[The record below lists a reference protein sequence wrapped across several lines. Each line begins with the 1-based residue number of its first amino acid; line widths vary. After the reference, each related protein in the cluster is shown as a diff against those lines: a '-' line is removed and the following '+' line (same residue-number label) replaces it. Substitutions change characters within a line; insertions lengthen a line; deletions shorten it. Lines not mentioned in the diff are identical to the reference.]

1 MKTLIT
7 TFILVISTTLF
18 SQNWTGN
25 VDADWNNSA
34 NWSSWPLNGASIV
47 IDPINYTGNAALPI
61 IGVNS
66 VFTPNDITIQ
76 NGGQLTVQANLTTIQ
91 DLEILDVS
99 SSMTIQSGVVNVGPG
114 NSGRLIVDLSA
125 ATTISGGTLNVDQRF
140 IAGDNTTINISG
152 GNINVGQRFIVELG
166 AQCNVTG
173 GTINITETLAIVD
186 GNANQSSLFF
196 LINGDV
202 TVGNEISLENEVGN
216 YTPTFF
222 MDGGT
227 LTTGDVSWFGTAPG
241 SGSPKM
247 RLLSGNATI
256 NGDIINMVGSTVDM
270 YLIISGIANVQFNGS
285 LIETIQITDTI
296 TQVGACTFSIN
307 TPTTWN
313 NAGVFYGYFSTITI
327 NGNTTLQGTGVYDFH
342 SIAINNA
349 VTLNHVAPTSISI
362 KGDITNNGAYTHN
375 NNTVNLTG
383 TAAQQISGPSSTTF
397 YDLVVNH
404 TSTGITL
411 NQNIQVN
418 NSLTLT
424 SGKIISSTTNLITLI
439 DNATSTLGNDSSF
452 VGGPFKK
459 IGNDVFVYPI
469 GKDTLWRRLVISAP
483 TNINSEFVAEY
494 FDAPYSSLTPV
505 NAPISNVS
513 NTEYWELN
521 KFNTTD
527 NVQVTLHWED
537 ATLSGI
543 TNCSIL
549 SLAKWDGSVWDD
561 VPSTVSGA
569 CTANNAGNVQSNN
582 AVSNGS
588 IYTFAF
594 LGVGTV
600 QTLSECLGDSVTVGT
615 NTYGATGTYVDT
627 LTNINNTDSLVT
639 TILTIIQPVDT
650 TINTIGC
657 EGDTIYIAGKM
668 YYQTGTYFDTVPSIA
683 TGCDSAMTI
692 NLTIIVID
700 SSTTLQNDTIFS
712 NQSGATYQ
720 WIDCDGNTI
729 IPNET
734 NSFYAPIASGS
745 YAVIVSKNGCS
756 DTSSCRNVT
765 ITNIT
770 TLSHKTSIDVNAYPN
785 PTNNI
790 IHFETN
796 LMEGTIEIYNIFGA
810 LITTKIINNTITSV
824 DTENL
829 PSGNFIYRITD
840 SSNNSVIGRFIK
852 Q

>member
-452 VGGPFKK
+452 VDGPFKK

-700 SSTTLQNDTIFS
+700 SSTTLQNDTILS

>member
-1 MKTLIT
+1 MKTFIT
-7 TFILVISTTLF
+7 TLVLLISTTF
-18 SQNWTGN
+18 FGQNWTGN

-34 NWSSWPLNGASIV
+34 NWSNWPLNAASIV
-47 IDPINYTGNAALPI
+47 IDPVNYTGNTANPTIAI
-61 IGVNS
+61 NS

-76 NGGQLTVQANLTTIQ
+76 NGGQLTVQANLTTTADI
-91 DLEILDVS
+91 EILDAN
-99 SSMTIQSGVVNVGPG
+99 SSMTIQSGILNVGPG

-125 ATTISGGTLNVDQRF
+125 SVTISGGTLNVDQRF

-227 LTTGDVSWFGTAPG
+227 LTTGDVFWFGAIPG

-285 LIETIQITDTI
+285 LIEPIQITDTI
-296 TQVGACTFSIN
+296 TQVGASTFSIN

-313 NAGVFYGYFSTITI
+313 NAGVFRGSFSTITI
-327 NGNTTLQGTGVYDFH
+327 NGNTTLQGSGIYDFH

-349 VTLNHVAPTSISI
+349 ASLNHVAPTNISV
-362 KGDITNNGAYTHN
+362 KGNITNNGIFTHN
-375 NNTVNLTG
+375 ANTVNLTG
-383 TAAQQISGPSSTTF
+383 TTAQQISGASPTTF
-397 YDLVVNH
+397 HDLVVNH

-411 NQNIQVN
+411 NQNIQIN

-424 SGKIISSTTNLITLI
+424 NGKIISSSTNLITLI
-439 DNATSTLGNDSSF
+439 DNANSSLGNDSSF
-452 VGGPFKK
+452 VEGPFKK
-459 IGNDVFVYPI
+459 IGNDAFIYPV
-469 GKDTLWRRLVISAP
+469 GKDTLWRRLEISAP

-505 NAPISNVS
+505 NTPISNVS

-537 ATLSGI
+537 AALSGI
-543 TNCSIL
+543 TTCSIL
-549 SLAKWDGSVWDD
+549 SLAEWTGTEWND
-561 VPSTVSGA
+561 VPSTINGA
-569 CTANNAGNVQSNN
+569 CTANNAGNAQSNN

-588 IYTFAF
+588 IYTFSF
-594 LGVGTV
+594 LGVSTT
-600 QTLSECLGDSVTVGT
+600 QTLSECLGDSVTVGM
-615 NTYGATGTYVDT
+615 NTYGTTGTYVDT
-627 LTNINNTDSLVT
+627 LTNSNNTDSIVT
-639 TILTIIQPVDT
+639 TNLTIIQPVDT
-650 TINTIGC
+650 TINTIAC
-657 EGDTIYIAGKM
+657 EGDTIYIAGIM
-668 YYQTGTYFDTVPSIA
+668 YYQTGTYLDTVPSIA
-683 TGCDSAMTI
+683 TSCDSIMTI
-692 NLTIIVID
+692 NLTIMIID

-734 NSFYAPIASGS
+734 NNFYAPTTSGS

-756 DTSSCRNVT
+756 DTSFCRNVV
-765 ITNIT
+765 I
-770 TLSHKTSIDVNAYPN
+770 TSIATLKQNNTILINAYPN
-785 PTNNI
+785 PTNSI

-796 LMEGTIEIYNIFGA
+796 LTEGKIEIYNIFGA
-810 LITTKIINNTITSV
+810 LIITKIINNTITSGN
-824 DTENL
+824 TENF

-840 SSNNSVIGRFIK
+840 DSNNTVIGRFIK